1 MTKNTEFL
9 MALRG
14 ISHAHSG
21 MLKTVGEKY
30 GLSKTEMEVISFI
43 YYNPQRNTAR
53 DIVELKMMQKG
64 NVSQAVEALIQ
75 KKLMYRRTDA
85 QDRRIVRLHL
95 TEKCSDIA
103 ADMDRARDAFQAKIF
118 DGFSDD
124 EYRTYA
130 NMSSRIFANVV
141 NFERGLK

>member
-1 MTKNTEFL
+1 MF
-9 MALRG
+9 
-14 ISHAHSG
+14 
-21 MLKTVGEKY
+21 VW
-30 GLSKTEMEVISFI
+30 
-43 YYNPQRNTAR
+43 
-53 DIVELKMMQKG
+53 
-64 NVSQAVEALIQ
+64 
-75 KKLMYRRTDA
+75 
-85 QDRRIVRLHL
+85 HL

-124 EYRTYA
+124 EYRIYA